1 MTQLAFEIRF
11 ESMVIE
17 ILPLTLFIHVKTLY
31 AMNAK
36 IIGFIYYISERNCP
50 IDKSDTDAYAKW
62 VKNMY
67 ITYCKKYP
75 NGLTNGGKLMFN

>member
-1 MTQLAFEIRF
+1 
-11 ESMVIE
+11 MVIE
-17 ILPLTLFIHVKTLY
+17 ILPLALFIHVKTLY

-36 IIGFIYYISERNCP
+36 TIGFIYYISERNCP

-67 ITYCKKYP
+67 IAYCKKYP
-75 NGLTNGGKLMFN
+75 NGLTNGGKLMFK